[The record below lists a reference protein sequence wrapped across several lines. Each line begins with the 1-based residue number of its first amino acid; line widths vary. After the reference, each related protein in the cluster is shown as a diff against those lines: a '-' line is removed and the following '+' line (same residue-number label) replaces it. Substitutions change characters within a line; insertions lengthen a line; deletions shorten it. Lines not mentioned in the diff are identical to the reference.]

1 MTTRDVVEQFLQR
14 LAAAD
19 ADGLGD
25 LFAESIDWRVAGDTE
40 LPWVGTRLHRSEVP
54 AYFRTLWSALEP
66 GQSIVDFD
74 GILVDGED
82 AVLLAHF
89 SHVAAPTGKR
99 FDTDAVMR
107 LTVSDDTIVRLHLY
121 EDTWAVSRAY
131 RE

>member
-1 MTTRDVVEQFLQR
+1 MTTRDVAEQFLQR

-25 LFAESIDWRVAGDTE
+25 LFADSIDWRVPGDTA
-40 LPWVGTRLHRSEVP
+40 LPWVGARSHRSEVP
-54 AYFRTLWSALEP
+54 AYFRSLWTGLDT
-66 GQSIVDFD
+66 GKSIVDID

-99 FDTDAVMR
+99 FDTDVAMR
-107 LTVSDDTIVRLHLY
+107 LTVSGDKLVRLHLY
-121 EDTWAVSRAY
+121 EDTWAVSRAFA
-131 RE
+131 E

>member
-1 MTTRDVVEQFLQR
+1 MATRDVVEQFLQR

-25 LFAESIDWRVAGDTE
+25 LFAESIDWRVAGNTE
-40 LPWVGTRLHRSEVP
+40 LPWVGTRSHRSEVP
-54 AYFRTLWSALEP
+54 AYFRTLWTGLEP
-66 GQSIVDFD
+66 GKSVVNLD

-99 FDTDAVMR
+99 FDTDVAMR
-107 LTVSDDTIVRLHLY
+107 LTVSDDKLVRLHLY
-121 EDTWAVSRAY
+121 EDTWAVSTAFH
-131 RE
+131 E

>member
-1 MTTRDVVEQFLQR
+1 M
-14 LAAAD
+14 
-19 ADGLGD
+19 
-25 LFAESIDWRVAGDTE
+25 
-40 LPWVGTRLHRSEVP
+40 P
-54 AYFRTLWSALEP
+54 AYFRTLWGELEP
-66 GQSIVDFD
+66 GESTVDLD
-74 GILVDGED
+74 GVLVDGED

-121 EDTWAVSRAY
+121 EDTWAVSRAF